1 MASSTEING
10 ILIDVLYNT
19 LGKKISVPSNYH
31 SQVSAVKTMQTND
44 CTGLVDSLSDFLVT
58 SAMVNYSI
66 ETSSQALNKKLKNW
80 LNREI
85 NAEYKGQIPRGIQ
98 PLAEEYFKERW
109 KSSSFPILKIA
120 KWEKKDGLKIPT
132 KMFFVDGESVYA
144 KDAEQSEGLKLG
156 NYSYYIGMEKKDP
169 LNKGVI
175 ITKPFARW
183 FNKYPVPFM
192 IKRGIYNN
200 FKIVEALK
208 EKQSE
213 ILNQV
218 VPYMFLLKK
227 GSEALTLASLKGNE
241 DDGLIYTDTEIK
253 DSLQQIKD
261 TIADTFTSY
270 RKEMLSRGSQWDE
283 ELKHLIPELKPMF
296 EPLLFTAAEKA
307 ILGGFGFLDI
317 AESVA
322 SNRKESI
329 LNPTAFIMEIERGVK
344 DFKNHILR
352 ELIFRVI
359 EENADAHKIYMKK
372 EFEIVSSPIKGFM
385 TDKFRTMIRSL
396 YDRGIVSRQTAVEMG
411 VEIPFEAEVTRIKRE
426 KERGLEE
433 DQYPPITQNIEKDVP
448 PNGNVPIKKVKD
460 NDVPDDKKGI
470 EKKNFNNATVD
481 FEKDLE
487 MAPYPK
493 LSDIPASV
501 KKYSLKIKR
510 EWRAKWNS
518 SYYYKLGKTDNKKE
532 AEKYAFK
539 VANSILLKES
549 K

>member
-1 MASSTEING
+1 MSQSTEING

-19 LGKKISVPSNYH
+19 LGKKITVPSEYH

-58 SAMVNYSI
+58 SAMVNYSV
-66 ETSSQALNKKLKNW
+66 ETSSKALNRKLKNW
-80 LNREI
+80 LNKEI
-85 NAEYKGQIPRGIQ
+85 NAEYKGQIPRGLQ

-109 KSSSFPILKIA
+109 KSSSFPILKIS
-120 KWEKKDGLKIPT
+120 KWDKIDGLKIPT
-132 KMFFVDGESVYA
+132 VMFFVDGESVFA
-144 KDAEQSEGLKLG
+144 QSDNNEGLKLG
-156 NYSYYIGMEKKDP
+156 QFEYSIGRDNADP
-169 LNKGVI
+169 LKKGVI
-175 ITKPFARW
+175 ITKPFGRW
-183 FNKYPVPFM
+183 FDKYPVPFM

-218 VPYMFLLKK
+218 IPYMFLLKK
-227 GSEALTLASLKGNE
+227 GSEALTLAALEGGEEEGK
-241 DDGLIYTDTEIK
+241 IYTDTEIK
-253 DSLQQIKD
+253 DSLNQIKD
-261 TIADTFTSY
+261 TIADSFTSM

-283 ELKHLIPELKPMF
+283 ELKHLIPELEPMF
-296 EPLLFTAAEKA
+296 KPSLFTAAEKG

-329 LNPTAFIMEIERGVK
+329 LNPTAFVMEIERGVK

-352 ELIFRVI
+352 ELIYRII

-411 VEIPFEAEVTRIKRE
+411 VEIPFEAEVSRIQRE
-426 KERGLEE
+426 RERGLPEK
-433 DQYPPITQNIEKDVP
+433 QYPPITQNVEKDIP
-448 PNGNVPIKKVKD
+448 PTASPVKKVND
-460 NDVPDDKKGI
+460 NVPDDKKGI
-470 EKKNFNNATVD
+470 EKKNYNKAT
-481 FEKDLE
+481 
-487 MAPYPK
+487 
-493 LSDIPASV
+493 
-501 KKYSLKIKR
+501 KKKR
-510 EWRAKWNS
+510 TKR
-518 SYYYKLGKTDNKKE
+518 
-532 AEKYAFK
+532 
-539 VANSILLKES
+539 S

>member
-1 MASSTEING
+1 
-10 ILIDVLYNT
+10 
-19 LGKKISVPSNYH
+19 
-31 SQVSAVKTMQTND
+31 
-44 CTGLVDSLSDFLVT
+44 
-58 SAMVNYSI
+58 
-66 ETSSQALNKKLKNW
+66 
-80 LNREI
+80 
-85 NAEYKGQIPRGIQ
+85 
-98 PLAEEYFKERW
+98 
-109 KSSSFPILKIA
+109 
-120 KWEKKDGLKIPT
+120 
-132 KMFFVDGESVYA
+132 
-144 KDAEQSEGLKLG
+144 
-156 NYSYYIGMEKKDP
+156 
-169 LNKGVI
+169 
-175 ITKPFARW
+175 
-183 FNKYPVPFM
+183 M

-359 EENADAHKIYMKK
+359 EENADAHKIYMK
-372 EFEIVSSPIKGFM
+372 I
-385 TDKFRTMIRSL
+385 
-396 YDRGIVSRQTAVEMG
+396 
-411 VEIPFEAEVTRIKRE
+411 
-426 KERGLEE
+426 
-433 DQYPPITQNIEKDVP
+433 
-448 PNGNVPIKKVKD
+448 
-460 NDVPDDKKGI
+460 
-470 EKKNFNNATVD
+470 
-481 FEKDLE
+481 
-487 MAPYPK
+487 
-493 LSDIPASV
+493 
-501 KKYSLKIKR
+501 
-510 EWRAKWNS
+510 
-518 SYYYKLGKTDNKKE
+518 
-532 AEKYAFK
+532 
-539 VANSILLKES
+539 
-549 K
+549 